1 MNKTDNVASK
11 KLNLSIE
18 LSFLKCLK
26 NSKATSIEIRL
37 KKVLKKDIVILATN
51 EIVQDMKNERII
63 IIDHPNKQLTCV
75 SFFFS
80 TNKRDLRKK
89 CCKIRF

>member
-1 MNKTDNVASK
+1 MPEE
-11 KLNLSIE
+11 I
-18 LSFLKCLK
+18 
-26 NSKATSIEIRL
+26 ATSYLEIRL
-37 KKVLKKDIVILATN
+37 EKSAEKDIVILVTN

-80 TNKRDLRKK
+80 ANKRDISEREKK